1 MALSRWSPMGELA
14 GLHTAMDRLF
24 SDFVGGPLLEGGETA
39 SRTWYLPIDVVDQ
52 GQSYEVKAA
61 VPGFSPEEVDLTYSD
76 GILSIT
82 AQHRQESSSKQGS
95 YLRRELSYGSFARSV
110 QLPGDVKEDQ
120 IKASFENG
128 NSRGRHSQGAGGAAA
143 QDRDRRQVAKAAGRS
158 GLTEVGVESG
168 RAGLPALPVPRG
180 RSISRRPQSPH
191 RHRPGSRPCQSGCS
205 PGLDAGVRCGPGMG
219 PAQTLLRP
227 VGARRAL
234 GLVACPG
241 PP

>member
-82 AQHRQESSSKQGS
+82 AQHRQESSSKRGS

-128 NSRGRHSQGAGGAAA
+128 ILVVDIPKVPATQPRKIAIGGKSPK
-143 QDRDRRQVAKAAGRS
+143 QV
-158 GLTEVGVESG
+158 
-168 RAGLPALPVPRG
+168 
-180 RSISRRPQSPH
+180 
-191 RHRPGSRPCQSGCS
+191 
-205 PGLDAGVRCGPGMG
+205 
-219 PAQTLLRP
+219 
-227 VGARRAL
+227 VGADSQK
-234 GLVACPG
+234 
-241 PP
+241 